1 MNGKFLE
8 KVEQTFGCV
17 PEIIEKAYNFATK
30 MHHGVKRVSGEP
42 YIIHPIA
49 VATILMENGFD
60 EATISAGLLHD
71 VVEDTPVSY
80 KQITEMFGLEIQKL
94 VKAVSK
100 IKTLKTKSKEILEM
114 ETFKRMFIAMSK
126 DIRVI
131 VIKLADRLHNIRT
144 CDVFNRERKI
154 KFCNQTMQVFV
165 PIAERLGLDKIKL
178 EMEDTCFKYL
188 HEEEYKQLKQEF
200 DKKKERYQVIMKNI
214 KQNIDRNLKKN
225 GYEAKCETR
234 FKHLF
239 KMHRVTKNRGTDK
252 VQAIMGFK
260 IISPTVEDCYKIL
273 GIVHQIYRPL
283 PGCVKDYIGS
293 QKVNF
298 YQSLNTTLINKDGIP
313 FEVEIRTQDMDDLCE
328 YGIVAHY
335 RDKTDDQKKKI
346 LDQYI
351 KWARRV
357 VQEEKQIKDGVNFVK
372 ELKKDFQTSEI
383 WVFTPKYTPVSLP
396 EGATP
401 IDFAY
406 SIHTELGNSCIGAI
420 VDGKRVSLSYELQT
434 GEVVEIIK
442 TKEPKGPARDWLNIV
457 VSRVAKNNIR
467 KYFNNQISPEKID
480 IGKQILENALV
491 SHGLK
496 VEDLYNDQILTELKK
511 KYFVHSFEDVF
522 ATITAGGIKA
532 SSVVSLVKLM
542 SKTKEEK
549 EVEEYNFP
557 ITFENNLVVN
567 DVKMAKCCLPVY
579 GDKIVGGLGNGG
591 ITVHRCGCSN
601 LNGGDSVKHVEIEW
615 KENISQDFETM
626 LKIVAKDRQGILSD
640 ILEIVYA
647 RGIDVSN
654 VHARKSGDKFES
666 YVSIIVKNNKE
677 IKDLV
682 DSIKQIT
689 DIKSIARNS
698 AI

>member
-8 KVEQTFGCV
+8 KVKQTFGTV
-17 PEIIEKAYNFATK
+17 PEVIEKAYNFATK
-30 MHHGVKRVSGEP
+30 MHEGVKRVSGEP

-80 KQITEMFGLEIQKL
+80 KQLSEMFGTEIQKL

-100 IKTLKTKSKEILEM
+100 IQTVKTKSKEIREM

-144 CDVFNRERKI
+144 CDVFNKERKL

-165 PIAERLGLDKIKL
+165 PVAERLGLDKIKL
-178 EMEDTCFKYL
+178 EMEDVCFKYL
-188 HEEEYKQLKQEF
+188 HEEEYESLKKEF
-200 DKKKERYQVIMKNI
+200 DRKKEKYSNIMKSI
-214 KQNIDRNLKKN
+214 KQTIDRHLKKS
-225 GYEAKCETR
+225 GYEARCKTR

-239 KMHRVTKNRGTDK
+239 KMYSVTKNKGTDK
-252 VQAIMGFK
+252 VQAIMSLK

-273 GIVHQIYRPL
+273 GIVHQIYRPI

-298 YQSLNTTLINKDGIP
+298 YQSLNTTIINKDGIP

-335 RDKTDDQKKKI
+335 RDKTDEQKKKI
-346 LDQYI
+346 LDQYV
-351 KWARRV
+351 KWAKRI

-406 SIHTELGNSCIGAI
+406 TIHTELGNSCIGAI

-442 TKEPKGPARDWLNIV
+442 TKEPKGPARDWLNVV

-480 IGKQILENALV
+480 IGKQIIENQLV
-491 SHGLK
+491 ANGLT
-496 VEDLYNDQILTELKK
+496 VEDLYDNKILSECKK
-511 KYFVHSFEDVF
+511 KYFVNSFEDVF
-522 ATITAGGIKA
+522 ASIAAGGIKS

-542 SKTKEEK
+542 NQTEEEK
-549 EVEEYNFP
+549 EIKVSNFP
-557 ITFENNLVVN
+557 ITFENNLVVD
-567 DVKMAKCCLPVY
+567 DVKMAKCCLPVF
-579 GDKIVGGLGNGG
+579 GDKIVGALGNGG

-601 LNGGDSVKHVEIEW
+601 LNGVDSVKHVQIEW
-615 KENISQDFETM
+615 KEDVDQTFETM
-626 LKIVAKDRQGILSD
+626 IKIVAKDRKGILSD
-640 ILEIVYA
+640 VLEIVYA
-647 RGIDVSN
+647 HGIDVAN

-666 YVSIIVKNNKE
+666 FVAIVVKNDKE
-677 IKDLV
+677 IKELMA
-682 DSIKQIT
+682 SIRQIT
-689 DIKSIARNS
+689 GIQSIVRNS
-698 AI
+698 VI